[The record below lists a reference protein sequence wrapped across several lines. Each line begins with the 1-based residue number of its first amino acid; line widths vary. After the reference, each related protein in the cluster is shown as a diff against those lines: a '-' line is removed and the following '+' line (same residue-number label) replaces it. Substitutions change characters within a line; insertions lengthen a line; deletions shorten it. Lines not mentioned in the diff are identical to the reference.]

1 MKMHLKCTRRINYF
15 YLLNNS
21 LVILLLINYEFHEL
35 LATTNNLR
43 IFYWAYFDMIYH
55 LISDD
60 FLITPVVIIYAWDYS
75 LGANFFVIQNSPPRA
90 F

>member
-1 MKMHLKCTRRINYF
+1 
-15 YLLNNS
+15 
-21 LVILLLINYEFHEL
+21 
-35 LATTNNLR
+35 
-43 IFYWAYFDMIYH
+43 MIYH

-75 LGANFFVIQNSPPRA
+75 LGANFFVIQNSPTRA